1 MRKKIISIIVTICLV
16 SMVLPTANMSVK
28 AVDHMH
34 CDCGSTTCSGED
46 HNPSQIWQKWTTDN
60 DLPVEDGYYYLTGD
74 VTMSMSWDLY
84 KNNIHLCLNGHT
96 ISIENDDEYAI
107 QVKKDCTLVI
117 TDCESEGEINADSD
131 LMFSIVSN
139 SSVTMNNIALLGDEG
154 TTLINVDETSNLSAN
169 NMETTCVLTEI
180 VDSITNHGTAEFN
193 NCSLDTE
200 TKSDSACIYNHGGT
214 LTTRDTSIYLDGN
227 ETPGYDSRAVMNSD
241 GEWYSI
247 DDDIEAED
255 DAVAFGIENNG
266 TAKTYIEDSYVSGS
280 GDTDGY
286 GIEIGFKDIDD
297 EDEIYIYG
305 ECEIEGTTASII
317 QSRNAG
323 LFASNE
329 DNTKTFIG
337 DGITIKYVKENP
349 QVGDALV
356 QDATEDMVSAFS
368 VIYPEN
374 TYLKLS
380 GTSLVTTNEGPT
392 TTAAPTTTTVAP
404 TTTTEAAPTST
415 EESSSAAPTT
425 TVGPTTTKETTTAEP
440 STAAPSTEA
449 TTAEPTTEAPT
460 DVPTVVPTT
469 KEATTKAVETTKPT
483 VKKVTLKKVK
493 KGKKSAK
500 VIWKKLKAKE
510 ANGYQIRYS
519 LKKSMKK
526 AKKKLVN
533 TVNKSSLK
541 IKKLKRKKKY
551 YFQIRAYLDFNGERL
566 YSAWSKKKS
575 VKTK

>member
-1 MRKKIISIIVTICLV
+1 
-16 SMVLPTANMSVK
+16 MVLPTANLSIL
-28 AVDHMH
+28 AADHIH
-34 CDCGSTTCSGED
+34 CTCGSTTCSGAE

-60 DLPVEDGYYYLTGD
+60 DLPVEDGYYYLTSD

-84 KNNIHLCLNGHT
+84 KNDIYLCLNGHS

-107 QVKKDCTLVI
+107 KARKDCNLVI
-117 TDCESEGEINADSD
+117 TDCENEGEISTDSD
-131 LMFSIVSN
+131 LLLDIVTDSY
-139 SSVTMNNIALLGDEG
+139 
-154 TTLINVDETSNLSAN
+154 TTLYNVTLGGETDTSLISVDKTSNLMAN
-169 NMETTCVLTEI
+169 NIETYGEYESIL
-180 VDSITNHGTAEFN
+180 DSITNYGIAEFN
-193 NCSLDTE
+193 NCSLDTT
-200 TKSDSACIYNHGGT
+200 TKSNSACVYNHGGT
-214 LTTRDTSIYLDGN
+214 LTTRDTAIYLDGN
-227 ETPGYDSRAVMNSD
+227 DAVDYDSRAVMNSD
-241 GEWYSI
+241 GTWYSI
-247 DDDIEAED
+247 DDDIVAED
-255 DAVAFGIENNG
+255 EDVAFGIENNG
-266 TAKTYIEDSYVSGS
+266 TAQTFIDDSNVAGY
-280 GDTDGY
+280 GDNEGY

-305 ECEIEGTTASII
+305 DCEIEGTTASII

-329 DNTKTFIG
+329 DNTESFTGK
-337 DGITIKYVKENP
+337 DVTIKYVKENP
-349 QVGDALV
+349 QVGDVLV
-356 QDATEDMVSAFS
+356 QNATEAMESAFS
-368 VIYPEN
+368 VVYPEN

-380 GTSLVTTNEGPT
+380 GTNLVTSNEAPT

-460 DVPTVVPTT
+460 DVPTVAPTT

-500 VIWKKLKAKE
+500 VIWKKLTAKD
-510 ANGYQIRYS
+510 ASGYQIRYS
-519 LKKSMKK
+519 KKKNMKK
-526 AKKKLVN
+526 AKKKLVL

-541 IKKLKRKKKY
+541 IKKLKRKKRY
-551 YFQIRAYLDFNGERL
+551 YFQIRAFLDFNGQRL
-566 YSAWSKKKS
+566 FSAWSKKKS
-575 VKTK
+575 VKVK